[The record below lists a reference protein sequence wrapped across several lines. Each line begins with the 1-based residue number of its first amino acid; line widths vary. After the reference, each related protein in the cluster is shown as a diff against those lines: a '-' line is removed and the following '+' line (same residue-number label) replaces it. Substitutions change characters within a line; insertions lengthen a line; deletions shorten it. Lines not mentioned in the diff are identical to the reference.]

1 MNMSDLRRGEMAVV
15 RKIVDELVRAQAIRF
30 GIAEGALISV
40 EEVLPLGP
48 VIVRRGTS
56 RYAIGR
62 NLARQIEVER
72 TAKVKKHA

>member
-1 MNMSDLRRGEMAVV
+1 MYMTELKRGEAAIV
-15 RKIVDELVRAQAIRF
+15 RKIVDDIVRAQAIRF
-30 GIAEGALISV
+30 GIAEGSLVSV

-48 VIVRRGTS
+48 VIVRRGTM

-72 TAKVKKHA
+72 TSKVKKHA